1 MAVFANDEEPRTV
14 RSVEIRVGDEWI
26 KHNFGREVDDEA
38 ARFRLLQM
46 VDALVPP
53 PPQIDWAMMDAMLK
67 EHKEAGK

>member
-1 MAVFANDEEPRTV
+1 MAVFVNEEVPRTV

-26 KHNFGREVDDEA
+26 RHHFGREVDDEA

-53 PPQIDWAMMDAMLK
+53 PPSIDWAMMDEMLK
-67 EHKEAGK
+67 GHKEAGK